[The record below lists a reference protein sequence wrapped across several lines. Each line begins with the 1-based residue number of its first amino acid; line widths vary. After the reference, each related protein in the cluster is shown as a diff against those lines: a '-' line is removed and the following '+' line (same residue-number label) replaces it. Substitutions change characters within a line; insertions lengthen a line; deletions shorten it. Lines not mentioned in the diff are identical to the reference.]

1 MKNVTEQKRYIF
13 IRTRNCW
20 CLLDK
25 IALSTVHS
33 MIVTEKKKELL
44 ALLTSD
50 QILFTRQNLM
60 LLLVQK
66 NYVFLSL
73 TWSTQSSF
81 IRHCWEWP
89 LAQYLPTVIRV
100 GLLAS
105 TFQQRLTGMT
115 MEVLDCSESSKVA
128 TGTGFLPRFCNN
140 LSTMSHCHISSSP
153 FYAGG
158 RIYWMLRIH

>member
-1 MKNVTEQKRYIF
+1 MFFCHLHGQPSLASSV
-13 IRTRNCW
+13 
-20 CLLDK
+20 
-25 IALSTVHS
+25 IAESGS
-33 MIVTEKKKELL
+33 
-44 ALLTSD
+44 
-50 QILFTRQNLM
+50 
-60 LLLVQK
+60 
-66 NYVFLSL
+66 
-73 TWSTQSSF
+73 
-81 IRHCWEWP
+81 

-158 RIYWMLRIH
+158 RIY